1 MFVATNDQQSGD
13 YQQSIIPRSS
23 ANQAMTGRPKKFLL
37 DGSTYSKIGMY
48 AATYAKKAHVLR
60 VKPSHARRNSTTLPS
75 THTSIQHYSTIQ
87 KTNPRMNAMVVLSAD

>member
-1 MFVATNDQQSGD
+1 
-13 YQQSIIPRSS
+13 
-23 ANQAMTGRPKKFLL
+23 MTGRPKKFLL

-75 THTSIQHYSTIQ
+75 TR
-87 KTNPRMNAMVVLSAD
+87 NM